1 MCLSLLY
8 ILSKIFLDVIPQNN
22 IDQSGTCFAAPIPT
36 KKKKVVLTGA
46 ETDNCQVE
54 LKSGID
60 LLGHVDDIFIDTYD
74 RIEPIN
80 QHDIEKCF
88 ISSVVCGV
96 ANIDRFVKIFF
107 RESKSKTKFSY

>member
-36 KKKKVVLTGA
+36 KKKVVLTGA
-46 ETDNCQVE
+46 ETDDCQVE

-60 LLGHVDDIFIDTYD
+60 LLGHVDDIFFDTCD

-80 QHDIEKCF
+80 QHDVENCF
-88 ISSVVCGV
+88 ISSVVFGV
-96 ANIDRFVKIFF
+96 ANIDRFVKKFF